1 MANDNWQLK
10 AILSAVDKMT
20 PVLKNVSTAAR
31 STRKYLADVGSS
43 SMKLAQQVGVPL
55 GLLSGAAGALSVA
68 GLKKVVTDF
77 TDETSR
83 ISDKSKALSMTTD
96 DFQRLGFMAKM
107 SGTDIEAMGGSLSIL
122 NKRIAEAAAG
132 KNKELAGL
140 LSRAGIS
147 MRGANGQ
154 LRSGVDLLPEVAD
167 LFQKNGNA
175 AVQARMGN
183 ALYGKSWQTMAP
195 LLSEGSDGIKE
206 LNDRYRALGLGIE
219 NSAIKAGDAFGD
231 KLDENRAVINSYAYT
246 IGAKLI
252 PVLGP
257 MLEKFT
263 MWAVENRE
271 LIATN
276 VSKYLAEIADSLA
289 TVDWSAMIKG
299 VSDLVK
305 DVKEFVNWIG
315 GAKNALIALVLVMN
329 AQAIVAAISLA
340 GSIGR
345 LGIHLTALALKALAP
360 VAPLQTMTVGM
371 KGAELR
377 AASLTNTM
385 GRLTAASGLMTAAM
399 AGWEI
404 GSWAYEKF
412 IAGTDFGDKIGSGV
426 ASTLAFF
433 GNDEAK
439 AALAVNESQ
448 PQPGA
453 QSIPMSKQPLVG
465 PQARGRVDGEV
476 KINIS
481 GLPPGSRVEQVS
493 GSGDMPI
500 NLSAGYS
507 SAALGMP

>member
-77 TDETSR
+77 TDATSQV
-83 ISDKSKALSMTTD
+83 SDKSKSLSMATD
-96 DFQRLGFMAKM
+96 EFQRMGFMAKM
-107 SGTDIEAMGGSLSIL
+107 SGTDVDGMGASLSIL

-147 MRGANGQ
+147 MRDANGQ
-154 LRSGVDLLPEVAD
+154 LRSGMDLLPEVAD

-183 ALYGKSWQTMAP
+183 ALYGKSWQTMSP
-195 LLSEGSDGIKE
+195 LLSDGSEGIKR
-206 LNDRYRALGLGIE
+206 LTNRYRELGLGIE
-219 NSAIKAGDAFGD
+219 ENAVQAGEAFGD
-231 KLDENRAVINSYAYT
+231 QLDENRAVINSYSYA

-252 PVLGP
+252 PVLSP
-257 MLEKFT
+257 LLEKFT
-263 MWAVENRE
+263 MWAVANRE

-276 VSKYLAEIADSLA
+276 VSKFLADMAQSLA
-289 TVDWSAMIKG
+289 NVDWSGMIQGIGDIVNGIK
-299 VSDLVK
+299 S
-305 DVKEFVNWIG
+305 FVDWMG

-329 AQAIVAAISLA
+329 AQAIVATIALA

-345 LGIHLTALALKALAP
+345 LGIFLAGLALKALAP
-360 VAPLQTMTVGM
+360 IAPLQTMTLGM
-371 KGAELR
+371 KGAELQ
-377 AASLTNTM
+377 ATTLTNTL
-385 GRLTAASGLMTAAM
+385 GRLGAAAGVLGAGFTGWQIGGLLNDYVINPAVKML
-399 AGWEI
+399 
-404 GSWAYEKF
+404 S
-412 IAGTDFGDKIGSGV
+412 GDKE
-426 ASTLAFF
+426 ASLGTWMYDKFNA
-433 GNDEAK
+433 D
-439 AALAVNESQ
+439 
-448 PQPGA
+448 
-453 QSIPMSKQPLVG
+453 PMAKQPLAG
-465 PQARGRVDGEV
+465 PQSRGRVDGEV

-493 GSGDMPI
+493 GGGDMPI